1 MAMQP
6 PGVDSA
12 GARAVAMPVDKQ
24 DPISRE
30 ELRTLYMNRDKF
42 PLDKRRL
49 IERDA
54 IEAGVDKETP
64 PQYGV
69 SDKATGEESFMENYV
84 EPAATVLKGIG
95 KSTAIPLTLQIGGA
109 MAHKRLGLPY
119 SLQTQSALAG
129 AGSYLNSKLGITQP
143 HSESITG
150 LPPDMEEALATMTGT
165 GVMGGIAKYGTP
177 HLPGAAAGRQAV
189 GVEAMQ
195 GLEKGIRPGV
205 TPPSEAM
212 FKALEQG
219 PNPTIPMEPFKTTLG
234 GLRTEYS
241 MLSRNQKPGPGGGST
256 FNTPGD
262 KNAGVLGKIKGYQEN
277 LKYQPSGWSFTQF
290 RGELK
295 AINQDIRNARAEG
308 TDYGALLK
316 LKGGMLDSLEQAAVN
331 PKLPATVA
339 ADLRAANKQFAKEM
353 VQEDLADI
361 IAGKGI
367 KTVAAKGQLLP
378 ETKPEAVLDALNK
391 YVREDL
397 PDTLPSG
404 KTSVL
409 KQELEPTITGI
420 REMLDDLAKIPK
432 IEPKEHVALGS
443 PGRIFAT
450 AGGTA
455 AGYLVGGPIAA
466 SIGAAGGALVHEG
479 LARLMMTQKGRDFI
493 VKVVKSQGGHISE
506 TSMALFGTAATQG
519 FFHFMEGESGDA
531 EEAPVMNSSLTDRKP
546 VPAFPSSNAA
556 PQGQALPLNPNDI
569 KAKIEK
575 VAATKGLPKGLA
587 VATATVESGLDQS
600 KVGAKDDVGFFQL
613 TPIGAKD
620 VGLGLTDRYDP
631 DKNIAGGT
639 DLLGKMMKR
648 YHGDVAKAL
657 AAYNAGPTAV
667 DRGEIPASTNAYIAK
682 VMKTWRAD
690 TNDKKRR

>member
-24 DPISRE
+24 DPVSRE

-54 IEAGVDKETP
+54 VEAGVDKETP

-119 SLQTQSALAG
+119 SLQTQSVLAG
-129 AGSYLNSKLGITQP
+129 VGSYLNSKLGITQP

-150 LPPDMEEALATMTGT
+150 LPPDMEEALATLTGT

-189 GVEAMQ
+189 GVEALQ
-195 GLEKGIRPGV
+195 GIEKGIRPGP

-219 PNPTIPMEPFKTTLG
+219 PNPTIPMEPFKNTLG

-241 MLSRNQKPGPGGGST
+241 MLARNQKPGPGGGST
-256 FNTPGD
+256 FNTPAD
-262 KNAGVLGKIKGYQEN
+262 KNAGILGKVKGYQEN

-295 AINQDIRNARAEG
+295 ALNQDIRNARAEG

-316 LKGGMLDSLEQAAVN
+316 LKGGMLDSLEQAALN
-331 PKLPATVA
+331 PKLPTSVAT
-339 ADLRAANKQFAKEM
+339 DLRAANKQFAKEM

-367 KTVAAKGQLLP
+367 KTVAAKGQLIP
-378 ETKPEAVLDALNK
+378 ETRPEAVLDALNK

-404 KTSVL
+404 KASVIR
-409 KQELEPTITGI
+409 QEIEPTIKGI
-420 REMLDDLAKIPK
+420 RDLLDDIAKIPK
-432 IEPKEHVALGS
+432 VEPKEHVALGS

-455 AGYLVGGPIAA
+455 AGYLVGGPVAA

-493 VKVVKSQGGHISE
+493 MKVVKSQGGHISE

-519 FFHFMEGESGDA
+519 FFHFMEDDNGDA
-531 EEAPVMNSSLTDRKP
+531 EQAPIMNSAPSDEKP
-546 VPAFPSSNAA
+546 TNAFPSSNAT
-556 PQGQALPLNPNDI
+556 PKEQALPLTPDDI
-569 KAKIEK
+569 KKRVTLKAKE
-575 VAATKGLPKGLA
+575 VGLPKEIAHTL
-587 VATATVESGLDQS
+587 VKLESNYNPQAIS
-600 KVGAKDDVGFFQL
+600 QVGAQGLTQL
-613 TPIGAKD
+613 MPTTSR
-620 VGLGLTDRYDP
+620 GLGLSNPMDVNQNLSGGFGFFKKLLNKYDGDP
-631 DKNIAGGT
+631 IRAAQA
-639 DLLGKMMKR
+639 
-648 YHGDVAKAL
+648 YHQ
-657 AAYNAGPTAV
+657 GPASV
-667 DRGEIPASTNAYIAK
+667 DRGDPPGPQTQEYVAK
-682 VMKTWRAD
+682 WGLELGRQKR
-690 TNDKKRR
+690 DKARR

>member
-1 MAMQP
+1 
-6 PGVDSA
+6 
-12 GARAVAMPVDKQ
+12 MPVDKQ

-42 PLDKRRL
+42 PTEKRRL

-69 SDKATGEESFMENYV
+69 SDQATGEESFTENYLK
-84 EPAATVLKGIG
+84 PAATILGGIG
-95 KSTAIPLTLQIGGA
+95 KSTAIPLTLQVGGA

-129 AGSYLNSKLGITQP
+129 AGSYINSKLGITQP

-189 GVEAMQ
+189 GVESMQ
-195 GLEKGIRPGV
+195 GLEKSIRPGV
-205 TPPSEAM
+205 NPPSEAM

-256 FNTPGD
+256 FNAPGD

-378 ETKPEAVLDALNK
+378 ETRPEAVLDALNK

-420 REMLDDLAKIPK
+420 RDMLDDLAKIPK

-455 AGYLVGGPIAA
+455 AGYLAGGPIAA
-466 SIGAAGGALVHEG
+466 SVGAAVGALVHEG

-519 FFHFMEGESGDA
+519 FFHFMEGESRDA
-531 EEAPVMNSSLTDRKP
+531 EEAPVMNSAPTDAKP
-546 VPAFPSSNAA
+546 VHAA
-556 PQGQALPLNPNDI
+556 SPREQALTPDDI

-575 VAATKGLPKGLA
+575 VARPKGVPKGLA
-587 VATATVESGLDQS
+587 VAVATVESGLDQS
-600 KVGAKDDVGFFQL
+600 KVGAKDDVGLFQM
-613 TPIGAKD
+613 TPIAAKD
-620 VGLGLTDRYDP
+620 IGLGLADRYDS
-631 DKNIAGGT
+631 DKNIEGGT
-639 DLLGKMMKR
+639 DYLGKMLKR
-648 YHGDVAKAL
+648 YHNDTAKAL

-667 DRGEIPASTNAYIAK
+667 DSGRIPASTNAYIAK
-682 VMKTWRAD
+682 VMTTWRAEK
-690 TNDKKRR
+690 NDKARR

>member
-12 GARAVAMPVDKQ
+12 GARAIAMPVEKQ
-24 DPISRE
+24 DPVSRE
-30 ELRTLYMNRDKF
+30 ELRTLYLNRDKF
-42 PLDKRRL
+42 QEDKRRL

-54 IEAGVDKETP
+54 ISAGIDKEVP

-69 SDKATGEESFMENYV
+69 SDQATGEESFKENYID
-84 EPAATVLKGIG
+84 PAVAVAKGIG
-95 KSTAIPLTLQIGGA
+95 KTTAIPLALQLGGA
-109 MAHKRLGLPY
+109 MAHKRLGIPY
-119 SLQTQSALAG
+119 SLQAQSGLAG
-129 AGSYLNSKLGITQP
+129 AGSFINSKLGITQP
-143 HSESITG
+143 HSESVTG
-150 LPPDMEEALATMTGT
+150 LPPDLEEALATLTGT
-165 GVMGGIAKYGTP
+165 GVMGGLAKYGIP

-189 GVEAMQ
+189 GVEALQ

-205 TPPSEAM
+205 SPPSEAM
-212 FKALEQG
+212 FRALEQG
-219 PNPTIPMEPFKTTLG
+219 PNPTIPMEPFKNTLG
-234 GLRTEYS
+234 TLRTEYG
-241 MLSRNQKPGPGGGST
+241 MLSRNQKPGPGGGSV

-262 KNAGVLGKIKGYQEN
+262 KNAGILGKVKGYQEN

-316 LKGGMLDSLEQAAVN
+316 LKGGMLDSLEQAALN
-331 PKLPATVA
+331 PRLPSTVA
-339 ADLRAANKQFAKEM
+339 TDLRAANKQFAKEM

-367 KTVAAKGQLLP
+367 KTVSAKGQLVP
-378 ETKPEAVLDALNK
+378 ETRPEAVLDALNK

-404 KTSVL
+404 KASVIR
-409 KQELEPTITGI
+409 QELEPTIQGI
-420 REMLDDLAKIPK
+420 RTMLDDLAKIPK
-432 IEPKEHVALGS
+432 VEPKEHVALGS

-455 AGYLVGGPIAA
+455 AGYLVGGPVAA

-519 FFHFMEGESGDA
+519 FFHFMEGDEGDA
-531 EEAPVMNSSLTDRKP
+531 GDTPVMNQAPAEMKP
-546 VPAFPSSNAA
+546 TFPSSNAPA
-556 PQGQALPLNPNDI
+556 KEQALPLTPDEI
-569 KAKIEK
+569 KKRVTLKAKE
-575 VAATKGLPKGLA
+575 AGLPKEIAHTLVKLESNYNPNARSASGAIGPTQLMRG
-587 VATATVESGLDQS
+587 TAQDMGVDPFNFDQNLSG
-600 KVGAKDDVGFFQL
+600 GFGFFKKL
-613 TPIGAKD
+613 LDKYNGDPIRA
-620 VGLGLTDRYDP
+620 
-631 DKNIAGGT
+631 AQA
-639 DLLGKMMKR
+639 
-648 YHGDVAKAL
+648 YHQ
-657 AAYNAGPTAV
+657 GPASV
-667 DRGEIPASTNAYIAK
+667 DRGDPPGPQTQSYVAK
-682 VMKTWRAD
+682 WGLELGRQKR
-690 TNDKKRR
+690 DKERR